1 MAYKYEVEKKTNAVK
16 VRVLIAVYVMFV
28 VSSILI
34 GIAVRLQQL
43 QNIRPV
49 DPKADSAGNPSAAAI
64 SMASDPTYDV
74 RQLKA
79 LAYCNVVDAQGQPTG
94 DKLPLAARFT
104 FRQIKRDVGQ
114 YSIPLATVCTNAT
127 PGACNWKTR
136 TNGELRCLNGQTVA
150 QCNPAD
156 YYACSDSA
164 IPGALFY
171 YPVTKDSTVANYV
184 VDWPGTE
191 SLGNLI
197 NDDNEV
203 DVLLNTNL
211 FDLASDTITR
221 NGVTYTIDKSSLQTV
236 DTASLFPIYQ
246 WRCNNDTCTGT
257 GNCTNAGVTYSDS
270 LCSFNTSTRQFQ
282 CPANKYTRYS
292 VLSDNKSY
300 YYNLTS
306 RAGQVPNDPTWVKVG
321 YAYETLADNTYSSS
335 LPTATDNA
343 IAFKGNVV
351 KFQYTCRAASVTTP
365 SVSTP
370 TVTPNTEISAVKRGP
385 ACVERVAPNNIA
397 TFSITVTNTGDS
409 ATVINKVEDALPQ
422 GFTYNAN
429 TTFVNG
435 VAVTDAYVTTV
446 NSGTSQKIT
455 FAPPA
460 GQAPWSLNPQ
470 QVMTITFSTTATGN
484 AVTGVNTNRVVVVPE
499 GDDAIDNI
507 TWQFEVAQ
515 TCNPDTGILDE
526 PLIVFA
532 VSGILVMFGLYLL
545 YAPGGDKFLKKF
557 GNVGQGLRKKV
568 AVSIDH
574 ESIKADKK
582 KEFEKGV
589 LRRAKS
595 KK

>member
-49 DPKADSAGNPSAAAI
+49 DPKADTAGNPSAAAI

-79 LAYCNVVDAQGQPTG
+79 LAYCDVVNAEGQPTG
-94 DKLPLAARFT
+94 DRLPLAARFT

-114 YSIPLATVCTNAT
+114 YSIPLANVCTDAT
-127 PGACNWKTR
+127 GEVCNWKTI
-136 TNGELRCLNGQTVA
+136 NDGEVRCRNGQTIA
-150 QCNPAD
+150 QCNPSNYNSCD
-156 YYACSDSA
+156 DNA

-171 YPVTKDSTVANYV
+171 YPVTKDSTATNYV
-184 VDWPGTE
+184 VDWPGNE

-197 NDDNEV
+197 NDNNEV
-203 DVLLNTNL
+203 DVILNTNL
-211 FDLASDTITR
+211 YDLAGNTIVR
-221 NGVTYTIDKSSLQTV
+221 NGITYTINKSSLSTV
-236 DTASLFPIYQ
+236 DTSSLFPIYQ
-246 WRCNNDTCTGT
+246 WRCNNDVCTGT
-257 GNCTNAGVTYSDS
+257 GNCTNAGITYSDT
-270 LCSFNTSTRQFQ
+270 LCSFNSSTRLFQ
-282 CPANKYTRYS
+282 CPANKYTRYG

-306 RAGQVPNDPTWVKVG
+306 WAGQVGNDPTWVKAG
-321 YAYETLADNTYSSS
+321 YAYETLADNTYNNAI
-335 LPTATDNA
+335 PGATDNA
-343 IAFKGNVV
+343 ITFKGNVV
-351 KFQYTCRAASVTTP
+351 KYRFTCQAATVTTP

-370 TVTPNTEISAVKRGP
+370 TVTPDSEISAIKRGP

-397 TFSITVTNTGDS
+397 TFSITVTNTGTT
-409 ATVINKVEDALPQ
+409 ATVINEVEDALPQ

-429 TTFVNG
+429 TTFING
-435 VAVTDAYVTTV
+435 VAVNDSYVTTV
-446 NSGTSQKIT
+446 NSGTSQKVT

-460 GQAPWSLNPQ
+460 GQTPWTLNPQ

-484 AVTGVNTNRVVVVPE
+484 AVTGINTNRVVVVPE

-515 TCNPDTGILDE
+515 TCNPETGIFDE
-526 PLIVFA
+526 PMIVFGL
-532 VSGILVMFGLYLL
+532 SGVLVVFGLYLL
-545 YAPGGDKFLKKF
+545 YAPSGDKFLQKF

-568 AVSIDH
+568 AVSID
-574 ESIKADKK
+574 EKTIQTNKK
-582 KEFEKGV
+582 KQFEKG
-589 LRRAKS
+589 LL
-595 KK
+595 KKMKRK